1 MPTKHWTFKPPSSS
15 RQDLQEGTQR
25 QLCLPKRAED
35 RFFEGSTYASKIYG
49 AFLADED
56 ELTGD
61 EPRQF
66 ADLENATGRA
76 IMDHGSPHG
85 A

>member
-1 MPTKHWTFKPPSSS
+1 M
-15 RQDLQEGTQR
+15 
-25 QLCLPKRAED
+25 CLPKRAED
-35 RFFEGSTYASKIYG
+35 RFFEGSACASKIHG

-56 ELTGD
+56 ELAGD

-76 IMDHGSPHG
+76 VMDHGNLIG